1 MTGLPAVREVEA
13 TSAALNS
20 LLDALD
26 GRFGRQQ
33 HPQHRQAEQLI
44 APQPVGP
51 RESEL
56 NSDDDGNPDDLAIE
70 DSVIRELA
78 RSLRPRH

>member
-44 APQPVGP
+44 APQAVGP
-51 RESEL
+51 RESEF

>member
-1 MTGLPAVREVEA
+1 MTGLPAVPEVEA
-13 TSAALNS
+13 SNTALNS

-33 HPQHRQAEQLI
+33 HPQHGQAEHLI
-44 APQPVGP
+44 APQPIGP
-51 RESEL
+51 REAKL
-56 NSDDDGNPDDLAIE
+56 NSDDDGDPHDLAIE

-78 RSLRPRH
+78 RSLRPRR